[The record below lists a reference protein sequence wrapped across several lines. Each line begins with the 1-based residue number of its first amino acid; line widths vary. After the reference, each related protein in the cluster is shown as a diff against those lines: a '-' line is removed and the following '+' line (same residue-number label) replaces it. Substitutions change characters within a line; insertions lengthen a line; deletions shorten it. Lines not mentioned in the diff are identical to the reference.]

1 MGQRFQNTSAFPISS
16 STGVCGWSSHRVR
29 RKVVTNKLIRLLLIF
44 VSLIVILINGAAIY
58 AGVGLVANKTLFVV
72 HVARLYAKAPDQNL
86 EMPVQGVTKSQIAD
100 TWHAPREGDRLH
112 EGQDIFAKRGTP
124 VLSATDGYVLRIGE
138 NTLGGQ
144 TVSVI
149 GAGGRIYYYAHLDS
163 YAPNIAIGDRVT
175 TQTVL
180 GYVGNTGN
188 AAGGPT
194 HLHFGVYARDG
205 ALNPLPLLS
214 DRPEDK
220 STTTTLKIGRS
231 KKSR

>member
-1 MGQRFQNTSAFPISS
+1 M
-16 STGVCGWSSHRVR
+16 
-29 RKVVTNKLIRLLLIF
+29 VTNKLIRLLLIF

>member
-1 MGQRFQNTSAFPISS
+1 M
-16 STGVCGWSSHRVR
+16 
-29 RKVVTNKLIRLLLIF
+29 VTNKLIRLLLIF

-124 VLSATDGYVLRIGE
+124 VLSATDGYVVRIGE

-220 STTTTLKIGRS
+220 STLKIGRS

>member
-220 STTTTLKIGRS
+220 STLKIGRS

>member
-1 MGQRFQNTSAFPISS
+1 M
-16 STGVCGWSSHRVR
+16 
-29 RKVVTNKLIRLLLIF
+29 
-44 VSLIVILINGAAIY
+44 
-58 AGVGLVANKTLFVV
+58 
-72 HVARLYAKAPDQNL
+72 
-86 EMPVQGVTKSQIAD
+86 
-100 TWHAPREGDRLH
+100 H

-124 VLSATDGYVLRIGE
+124 VLSATDGYVFRIGE
-138 NTLGGQ
+138 NSLGGH

-163 YAPNIAIGDRVT
+163 YAANIAIGDRVT

-188 AAGGPT
+188 ATGGPT
-194 HLHFGVYARDG
+194 HLHFGVYTREG

-220 STTTTLKIGRS
+220 KTTLSKSERVSSGR
-231 KKSR
+231 

>member
-1 MGQRFQNTSAFPISS
+1 
-16 STGVCGWSSHRVR
+16 
-29 RKVVTNKLIRLLLIF
+29 VVTNKLIRLLLIF

-163 YAPNIAIGDRVT
+163 YAPNIAIGDSVT

>member
-1 MGQRFQNTSAFPISS
+1 MGQGFQNTSAFPISS

-100 TWHAPREGDRLH
+100 TWHAPRERDRLH

-163 YAPNIAIGDRVT
+163 YAPNIAIGDSVT

-214 DRPEDK
+214 DRPED
-220 STTTTLKIGRS
+220 
-231 KKSR
+231 

>member
-1 MGQRFQNTSAFPISS
+1 
-16 STGVCGWSSHRVR
+16 
-29 RKVVTNKLIRLLLIF
+29 VVTNKLIRLLLIF

-100 TWHAPREGDRLH
+100 TWHAPRERDRLH